1 MLALAS
7 SSLISLFI
15 YITYGYFVAKILK
28 IPANF
33 AEKALIGL
41 VAANTVISII
51 SLFFPINLYVLILI
65 LAGGLIFASYTVDDL
80 KKLFSSLKANKHV
93 FYYSLPFILTAFIV
107 SLGPPRPYDTG
118 LYHLQTIK
126 WIEEFAVVPGLAN
139 LHGRFGFNPN
149 IFTFYAATSLVDIFK
164 QEIFSVNFTIYSI
177 LVLHFIKKVHSIFKQ
192 DGITNILIFNLIILI
207 DIIFTTSN
215 MSSPS
220 PNFITA
226 VLPFFILA
234 STFKSKALNENNEFK
249 NYIPIL
255 ILCVYVL
262 SVKLATIPLMLLT
275 LFILFKF
282 SSERRNILW
291 LPALLAFILTPW
303 LARTI
308 ILTGWLIYPFP
319 TIDLFNFDWKVPVSS
334 VIKEK
339 MHVTGW
345 ARNPGNLHLD
355 AAQMRMSEW
364 LPLWWNRIFIEH
376 KLLFAAAIV
385 SPLIAVFRI
394 RLTIIKSNYYAYTIT
409 CTSFLGVLFWL
420 LLAPAIQFGEPFLVI
435 SAISPLLFFDFNLN
449 SYRVANYR
457 LITILFV
464 IVVIFQGLH
473 AKKITRFD
481 VKQIACKP
489 QKIKVP
495 QDVDF
500 KTYTISGTGIFVP
513 SSGDRCYDHIVPCT
527 PYPDSTLEIRHSSLQ
542 SGFRHALIKE
552 VTQ

>member
-1 MLALAS
+1 MLALAL

-15 YITYGYFVAKILK
+15 FITYGYFVARILK

-33 AEKALIGL
+33 TEKTLIGL

-51 SLFFPINLYVLILI
+51 SLFFPINFYVLSVI
-65 LAGGLIFASYTVDDL
+65 LAGGVIFASYITDDL
-80 KKLFSSLKANKHV
+80 KKLFSSLKADKHI
-93 FYYSLPFILTAFIV
+93 FYYSFPFILTAFIV

-177 LVLHFIKKVHSIFKQ
+177 LVVHFIKKIHAIFKQ

-234 STFKSKALNENNEFK
+234 GTFKSGQSHEDNEFK
-249 NYIPIL
+249 SYIPIL
-255 ILCVYVL
+255 ILCIYVL

-291 LPALLAFILTPW
+291 LPALLTFILTPW
-303 LARTI
+303 LIRNI

-319 TIDLFNFDWKVPVSS
+319 ALDLFNFDWKVPVSS
-334 VIKEK
+334 VIIEK

-345 ARNPGNLHLD
+345 ARNPGSLHLD
-355 AAQMRMSEW
+355 AAQMRISEW
-364 LPLWWNRIFIEH
+364 LPLWWHRIFLEH

-385 SPLIAVFRI
+385 SPLIVLIRI
-394 RLTIIKSNYYAYTIT
+394 RLTNIKTNYYAYAIT

-420 LLAPAIQFGEPFLVI
+420 LLAPAIQFGEPFLVV
-435 SAISPLLFFDFNLN
+435 SAISPLLFFEFNLT
-449 SYRVANYR
+449 RDRAVNYK
-457 LITILFV
+457 LISVLFV
-464 IVVIFQGLH
+464 IVVILQALH
-473 AKKITRFD
+473 AKKITRFEI
-481 VKQIACKP
+481 KQIACKP
-489 QKIKVP
+489 QLIKVP
-495 QDVDF
+495 QDVGF
-500 KTYTISGTGIFVP
+500 TTYNISGVSTFVP
-513 SSGDRCYDHIVPCT
+513 TSGDRCYDHVIPCT
-527 PYPDSTLEIRHSSLQ
+527 PYPDSTLELRNGTLQ
-542 SGFRHALIKE
+542 SGFRHLPIR
-552 VTQ
+552 QQY